1 MRTERIDFISE
12 YCDRWCER
20 CAFTSRCSSYAVQ
33 AAMGM
38 CGDFKEAIELAV
50 GAPRRVG
57 ATAVDDSEQRPW
69 LDIPEPTPKE
79 LRDLEQEE
87 KARKRRIDRSPVT
100 RMANRTTGMSYH
112 WFRARSDAARAGGDA
127 VVLEALE
134 ILEWDSH
141 LIGAKLHRALMG
153 QDRHHTD
160 AFDDDPVQNDWN
172 GSAKVALI
180 SLDRSEAA
188 WQVIAQAT
196 GDAAAAHLAV
206 VLADLRGEVERAFP
220 LARRF
225 KRPGFDRDKR

>member
-1 MRTERIDFISE
+1 MRSERIDFISE

-87 KARKRRIDRSPVT
+87 KARQRRIDHSPVT
-100 RMANRTTGMSYH
+100 RMANR
-112 WFRARSDAARAGGDA
+112 DAAVG
-127 VVLEALE
+127 V
-134 ILEWDSH
+134 
-141 LIGAKLHRALMG
+141 
-153 QDRHHTD
+153 QTD
-160 AFDDDPVQNDWN
+160 A
-172 GSAKVALI
+172 
-180 SLDRSEAA
+180 
-188 WQVIAQAT
+188 
-196 GDAAAAHLAV
+196 
-206 VLADLRGEVERAFP
+206 
-220 LARRF
+220 RRTLY
-225 KRPGFDRDKR
+225 